1 MSGVGAQDQSA
12 EFRPETAVGS
22 QSDAFT
28 LFQSLNNRGLAV
40 AGEIAIRQRQ
50 DRLLSRLA
58 GLAGTFAK
66 LQAGGRNGGN
76 HPSCSGGA
84 AGLWRSPLSRWSLPL
99 RFLVRAPLPQCA

>member
-1 MSGVGAQDQSA
+1 MRRRRAIGTSIYHSAMVPNPPPWQKSQSCTDTRYMSGVGAQDQSA

-50 DRLLSRLA
+50 EACFLASRV
-58 GLAGTFAK
+58 
-66 LQAGGRNGGN
+66 
-76 HPSCSGGA
+76 
-84 AGLWRSPLSRWSLPL
+84 WRERCLI
-99 RFLVRAPLPQCA
+99 FT

>member
-58 GLAGTFAK
+58 GLAGT
-66 LQAGGRNGGN
+66 LSNLHAGDSIGDNHLPVSGRT
-76 HPSCSGGA
+76 
-84 AGLWRSPLSRWSLPL
+84 AGL
-99 RFLVRAPLPQCA
+99 